1 MTARDVE
8 AVKERA
14 VLMDGYVT
22 VDFVDFTTLI
32 AEIEELRSMVEAVQS
47 PETADAIV
55 LAIASKCQMCV
66 LAGVDLGNHAGDA
79 VAAYNAVI
87 ARIAEVT
94 G

>member
-1 MTARDVE
+1 
-8 AVKERA
+8 
-14 VLMDGYVT
+14 
-22 VDFVDFTTLI
+22 
-32 AEIEELRSMVEAVQS
+32 MVEAVQS